1 MKHALAVLLTFSL
14 GACAAAPENAAGP
27 AAAVISGRMIAER
40 SCGGCH
46 STSDAP
52 SRLADAPPFRELH
65 RRYEGPGGLEALLSE
80 GMLTPEASLEEGVLP
95 GHPRMPMV
103 ALTSGEREDL
113 AAYLRSLEP
122 VR

>member
-14 GACAAAPENAAGP
+14 GACAAAPTAQTP
-27 AAAVISGRMIAER
+27 AVISGRMIAER
-40 SCGGCH
+40 SCGACH
-46 STSDAP
+46 STSDTP

-65 RRYEGPGGLEALLSE
+65 RRYHSRGGLEALLSE
-80 GMLTPEASLEEGVLP
+80 GMLTPEVSLEEGVLP

-103 ALTSGEREDL
+103 ALTAGEREDL